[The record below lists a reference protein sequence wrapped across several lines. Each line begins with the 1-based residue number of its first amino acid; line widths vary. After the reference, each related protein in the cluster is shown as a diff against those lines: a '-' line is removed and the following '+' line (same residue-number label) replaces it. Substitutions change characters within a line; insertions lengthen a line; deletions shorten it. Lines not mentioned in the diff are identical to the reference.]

1 MRFVRLPDGLGAL
14 REVRGGAEVMQER
27 LGLDHAIM

>member
-14 REVRGGAEVMQER
+14 REVQGVEVMEER
-27 LGLDHAIM
+27 PGFDHAIL